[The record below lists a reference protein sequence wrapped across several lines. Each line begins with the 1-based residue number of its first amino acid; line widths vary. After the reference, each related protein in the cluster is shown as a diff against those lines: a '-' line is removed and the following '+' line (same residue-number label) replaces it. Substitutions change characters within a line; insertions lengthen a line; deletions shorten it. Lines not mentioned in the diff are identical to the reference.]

1 MAYAAEDYG
10 VDFDGVSR
18 RRPEQVCNAVWH
30 VARNSAGM
38 LRIARIRFKRGG
50 AHALGE
56 RSLELFIFLVAVHW
70 IAASR
75 LE

>member
-18 RRPEQVCNAVWH
+18 RRPEQACNT

>member
-1 MAYAAEDYG
+1 
-10 VDFDGVSR
+10 
-18 RRPEQVCNAVWH
+18 
-30 VARNSAGM
+30 M